1 MATTKTGDAELRS
14 SICKSKYYAYN
25 LIANDSIME
34 GIAILDSLWETYHID
49 RTILVAIGT
58 AYYKLGDKELAYQ
71 WFRRAEHHIDSL
83 IDVEP
88 SPGLYR
94 PSSRCVYI
102 KGKGGSNGG
111 YG

>member
-49 RTILVAIGT
+49 RTILVA
-58 AYYKLGDKELAYQ
+58 KEL
-71 WFRRAEHHIDSL
+71 L
-83 IDVEP
+83 IINREIRNW
-88 SPGLYR
+88 L
-94 PSSRCVYI
+94 I
-102 KGKGGSNGG
+102 NGFG
-111 YG
+111 VQNIILIV